1 VKRMLKLVKPTLSME
16 KEYIDYITEWE
27 STDERIVPNSSKRDN
42 MKFKELVNK
51 WGEYESENIYDK
63 GLVPSS
69 IYFLV
74 DEDKIIYGVIDIRHD
89 LNDYLSQYGGHIG
102 YGVRPSQRRKGYAS
116 QMLTLALPIAKE
128 LGINNALITCD
139 KNNTG
144 SAKTI
149 INNGGILEN
158 EVINGDEITQRYW
171 ITIS

>member
-1 VKRMLKLVKPTLSME
+1 MLKLVKPTLSME

-42 MKFKELVNK
+42 MNFKELVNK

-74 DEDKIIYGVIDIRHD
+74 DEDKKIYGVIDIRHD

-158 EVINGDEITQRYW
+158 EVINGDETTQRYW

>member
-1 VKRMLKLVKPTLSME
+1 MLKLVKPTLSME

-42 MKFKELVNK
+42 MIFKELINK

-74 DEDKIIYGVIDIRHD
+74 NEDKKIYGVIDIRHD